1 MLDWRERDRA
11 RCTLGRPASC
21 DYATRSDFMLI
32 GSLPLLLP
40 SSSSPKLSLLLSTFV
55 FASLLYFW
63 FASSSECTPM
73 WPVKIN
79 TIDQTKLPNCWQV
92 SVFFSL
98 LRSCEVDECCPLVVE
113 THHIQSLLYSNPSF
127 FLSKSQASNVGFE
140 GCGTRVAACILDKED
155 GEIRSCCCLHRQ
167 PKRLM
172 KEKSLASLTN
182 QISWGTSTSC

>member
-1 MLDWRERDRA
+1 MCVCLRLLVDWYCGFSAVAAWYGHVMLDWRERDRA
-11 RCTLGRPASC
+11 RCTLGRPASS

-92 SVFFSL
+92 S
-98 LRSCEVDECCPLVVE
+98 RW
-113 THHIQSLLYSNPSF
+113 QAF
-127 FLSKSQASNVGFE
+127 FLASSGHVRW
-140 GCGTRVAACILDKED
+140 TSAALWWWK
-155 GEIRSCCCLHRQ
+155 H
-167 PKRLM
+167 
-172 KEKSLASLTN
+172 A
-182 QISWGTSTSC
+182 TSRRCFTAIHHFFI